1 MSDQAASIPQTV
13 PVPAPTRLGLR
24 LSLKVKLSLLIT
36 ALVVLAVTLVSAFL
50 IRQEQQ
56 TLTAEMTKRGLTLAE
71 NISAGAKSSL
81 LANDELT
88 INVLVNDAMK
98 DPDVAYVAIVDEN
111 RTVLAHSDVGEIGKP
126 IARPPGLE
134 SLGA

>member
-1 MSDQAASIPQTV
+1 MSAQATSTPNT
-13 PVPAPTRLGLR
+13 APTPIPARRGLR

-56 TLTAEMTKRGLTLAE
+56 TLTAEMTKRGLTIAE

-88 INVLVNDAMK
+88 LNVLVKDA
-98 DPDVAYVAIVDEN
+98 
-111 RTVLAHSDVGEIGKP
+111 
-126 IARPPGLE
+126 
-134 SLGA
+134 